1 MDFFSTLLGIY
12 ALLVGIWLL
21 ILVITLIVIYKRR
34 DMRKPEKVFWTVVI
48 IMAPVLGLVA
58 YLVWGRKRQAARNQL
73 TDLEVNHPSK
83 YNPDAK

>member
-34 DMRKPEKVFWTVVI
+34 DMRKPEKIFWTVVI
-48 IMAPVLGLVA
+48 LMAPVLGLVCF
-58 YLVWGRKRQAARNQL
+58 LIWGKKRQAARHQL
-73 TDLEVNHPSK
+73 TDLDVTHPSK
-83 YNPDAK
+83 L